1 MTSSDTGAE
10 TKPELAVN
18 QDGQT
23 VADALNGFI
32 SHAATDFVGG
42 ARLDIATAYFN
53 IGGYM
58 LLADSL
64 GQLNGARILVGAEP
78 TPPENRRRKLGI
90 ESPRPE
96 RAARARLSRAL
107 ADHQRDLTTERDM
120 LGFSLEADAAAQR
133 LVGWLRSGY
142 VEVRRLEDRFLHGK
156 AFLVSD
162 RSHGVVAGSSNFTR
176 AGLATN
182 LELNL
187 GNYAPHTVKQV
198 SEWFDELW
206 EQASDYD
213 LAALF
218 ESRFEPH
225 SPQLIYLRM
234 LWERYGAELDAEAE
248 SDPTGA
254 TEIHL
259 TSFQTDGLWRAKRIL
274 AERNGVLIADE
285 VGLGKTFLAGEL
297 IREATMDRRQRVLV
311 ITPATLRDGPWRAF
325 KDQHML
331 PMELISY
338 EELMADH
345 RLNPG
350 HATQVKLRA
359 GINEYAMVVIDEAHN
374 LRNPATQ
381 RADALRRLLA
391 GSPPKQLVLLTA
403 TPVNNS
409 LWDLYYQL
417 GYFLRNDAAFADVG
431 IPSMRDHFARAMS
444 INPDDLT
451 PEHLFDVLDAV
462 AVRRTRSF
470 VKQYYPNDTVP
481 IDGREQIIA
490 FPTPR
495 VRKVSYDLDAVLPGF
510 FDRIARALDPDA
522 SPGDAGSLTLARYV
536 PSMYRL
542 DQSPDSYELQ
552 LAGLLRSGMLKRFE
566 SSPHAFAETCHRM
579 ANSHDAFLALLDHGR
594 VATGDELADWM
605 SADSDDID
613 AADKHTDHHTG
624 VHEDA
629 AGYDIERLRQDVAA
643 DRDLLRS
650 FSETART
657 VVRQEDP
664 NLAQLIEQL
673 AYIAAEAAE
682 SGTGEQDTRNRRK
695 VLVFS
700 YYADTV
706 DWIFGHLVETVPD
719 DERLSAYRDRIASL
733 SGNTGSHSKETVIWG
748 FAPKTS
754 DAPEGRDDDLYDIV
768 VTTDVLAEG
777 VNLQQARHIINYD
790 LPWNPMRLVQRHGRI
805 DRIGSHHSEVFI
817 RCVFPD
823 TRLDEL
829 LNLEERLH
837 HKIRQAAASIGIGE
851 VLPDQ
856 RGQDLT
862 FTETREEIERIRRE
876 EAGLFERGGTVR
888 GALSG
893 EEYRQELRKAI
904 EQGWRARIEE
914 LPWGSGSGMAI
925 GVDPDAGPG
934 YVFCA
939 RVGDHDRAV
948 FRYVNLGPEGASA
961 SAGSNTEGTN
971 AEAGPLVLA
980 DTLGCLDRARPSDGF
995 NTPRVLDDD
1004 TYLGAFDAWEI
1015 ARADI
1020 VKRWNY
1026 LADKANLEPRI
1037 PPALAR
1043 ASEILRTHPPAE
1055 LTQDQVDRAID
1066 SLSAPYP
1073 ERTVR
1078 TIRAAMASSNDPAE
1092 QAQEIVRVINAL
1104 GLEPYTPPEPLPE
1117 ITPED
1122 VHAVCWLAL
1131 T

>member
-1 MTSSDTGAE
+1 MTSSDSGGLA
-10 TKPELAVN
+10 KPELAVN
-18 QDGQT
+18 RDGGT
-23 VADALNGFI
+23 VADALSGFI
-32 SHAATDFVGG
+32 THAATDFVGG

-64 GQLNGARILVGAEP
+64 DQLNGARILVGAEP
-78 TPPENRRRKLGI
+78 TPPEYRRRKLGI

-96 RAARARLSRAL
+96 RAARARLSQAL
-107 ADHQRDLTTERDM
+107 ANHQRDLTTERDM
-120 LGFSLEADAAAQR
+120 LGFSLEADADAQR
-133 LVGWLRSGY
+133 LVGWLRSGC

-187 GNYAPHTVKQV
+187 GNYSPHTVKQV

-206 EQASDYD
+206 GEAVEYD

-225 SPQLIYLRM
+225 PPQLVYLRM

-248 SDPTGA
+248 ADPTGA
-254 TEIHL
+254 SEIHL

-444 INPDDLT
+444 LNPDDLT

-481 IDGREQIIA
+481 IDGRDQIIA

-495 VRKVSYDLDAVLPGF
+495 VRRVSYDLDAMLPGF

-522 SPGDAGSLTLARYV
+522 PQV
-536 PSMYRL
+536 I
-542 DQSPDSYELQ
+542 QS
-552 LAGLLRSGMLKRFE
+552 R
-566 SSPHAFAETCHRM
+566 
-579 ANSHDAFLALLDHGR
+579 
-594 VATGDELADWM
+594 
-605 SADSDDID
+605 
-613 AADKHTDHHTG
+613 
-624 VHEDA
+624 
-629 AGYDIERLRQDVAA
+629 
-643 DRDLLRS
+643 
-650 FSETART
+650 
-657 VVRQEDP
+657 
-664 NLAQLIEQL
+664 
-673 AYIAAEAAE
+673 
-682 SGTGEQDTRNRRK
+682 
-695 VLVFS
+695 
-700 YYADTV
+700 
-706 DWIFGHLVETVPD
+706 
-719 DERLSAYRDRIASL
+719 
-733 SGNTGSHSKETVIWG
+733 
-748 FAPKTS
+748 
-754 DAPEGRDDDLYDIV
+754 
-768 VTTDVLAEG
+768 
-777 VNLQQARHIINYD
+777 
-790 LPWNPMRLVQRHGRI
+790 
-805 DRIGSHHSEVFI
+805 
-817 RCVFPD
+817 
-823 TRLDEL
+823 
-829 LNLEERLH
+829 
-837 HKIRQAAASIGIGE
+837 
-851 VLPDQ
+851 
-856 RGQDLT
+856 
-862 FTETREEIERIRRE
+862 
-876 EAGLFERGGTVR
+876 
-888 GALSG
+888 
-893 EEYRQELRKAI
+893 
-904 EQGWRARIEE
+904 
-914 LPWGSGSGMAI
+914 
-925 GVDPDAGPG
+925 
-934 YVFCA
+934 
-939 RVGDHDRAV
+939 
-948 FRYVNLGPEGASA
+948 
-961 SAGSNTEGTN
+961 
-971 AEAGPLVLA
+971 
-980 DTLGCLDRARPSDGF
+980 
-995 NTPRVLDDD
+995 
-1004 TYLGAFDAWEI
+1004 
-1015 ARADI
+1015 
-1020 VKRWNY
+1020 
-1026 LADKANLEPRI
+1026 
-1037 PPALAR
+1037 
-1043 ASEILRTHPPAE
+1043 
-1055 LTQDQVDRAID
+1055 
-1066 SLSAPYP
+1066 
-1073 ERTVR
+1073 
-1078 TIRAAMASSNDPAE
+1078 
-1092 QAQEIVRVINAL
+1092 
-1104 GLEPYTPPEPLPE
+1104 
-1117 ITPED
+1117 
-1122 VHAVCWLAL
+1122 
-1131 T
+1131 